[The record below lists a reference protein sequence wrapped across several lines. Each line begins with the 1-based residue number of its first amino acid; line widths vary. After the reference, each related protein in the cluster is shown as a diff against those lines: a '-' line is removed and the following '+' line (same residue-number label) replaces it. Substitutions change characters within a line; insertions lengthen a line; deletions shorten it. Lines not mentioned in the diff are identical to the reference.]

1 MLELF
6 RSLVLALA
14 LIAPGD
20 VGCNNVISK
29 ATLCWVAFDNP
40 AYVEYVKPAQIAR
53 LRVLMEIKQ
62 AEGWGR

>member
-14 LIAPGD
+14 LLAPGD

-29 ATLCWVAFDNP
+29 ATLCWVTFENP
-40 AYVEYVKPAQIAR
+40 HYVEYIKPSQIGR

-62 AEGWGR
+62 AERRGK